1 MAGREIV
8 PYGVHEPISLSIIPP
23 QGVAPVP
30 SNQSYFAQAIRRLVL
45 APPPPR
51 LLLKDNP
58 RQADALPMIKVPKVI
73 NLLPPKANEMLTGVK
88 TNKFGDLMRTCQLII
103 CWNMKS
109 IHRPIQVNLIIV
121 HLYKSAPRNNRHR

>member
-45 APPPPR
+45 DPLPPC
-51 LLLKDNP
+51 LLLKDKPCQPNT
-58 RQADALPMIKVPKVI
+58 LPTIKVPKEI
-73 NLLPPKANEMLTGVK
+73 DLLPPWANETLTEVK

-109 IHRPIQVNLIIV
+109 IHRLTQVNIIMV
-121 HLYKSAPRNNRHR
+121 HLHGAMPRNYKNR